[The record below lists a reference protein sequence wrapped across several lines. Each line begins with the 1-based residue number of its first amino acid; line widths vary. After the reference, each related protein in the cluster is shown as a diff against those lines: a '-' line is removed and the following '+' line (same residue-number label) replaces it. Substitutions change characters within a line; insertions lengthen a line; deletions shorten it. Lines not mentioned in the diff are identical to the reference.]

1 MLPSKKSLEYL
12 NQEQIRLSR
21 KIKTLDF
28 PGQVEKA
35 AGVDVSY
42 KSNIACAVAIIIDS
56 DLHLL
61 EKNTVRTPVDFPYIS
76 GYLAYRE
83 MKPSREALENLGN
96 FDVLFVNGHGLAHPR
111 GFGLA
116 SHLGL
121 ILRKPTIGVARRLMI
136 GKPKNERS
144 TSTPIVFENK
154 IIGFK
159 IPTSSEGSIYV
170 SVGNLVTLND
180 AIRIT
185 QKFFFKG
192 GLPEPLRI
200 AHKLANICKQS
211 IKD

>member
-1 MLPSKKSLEYL
+1 MLSSKKRLESL
-12 NQEQIRLSR
+12 NQEQIRLSK
-21 KIKTLDF
+21 KIKTLDL
-28 PGQVEKA
+28 PRPIEKA

-42 KSNIACAVAIIIDS
+42 KSNIACAVAVIIDG
-56 DLHLL
+56 DLNLM
-61 EKNTVRTPVDFPYIS
+61 EKSTVRTPVDFPYIS

-83 MKPSREALENLGN
+83 LKPSRAALENLRN

-121 ILRKPTIGVARRLMI
+121 ILGKPTIGVARRLMI
-136 GKPKNERS
+136 GKPKNETS
-144 TSTPIVFENK
+144 SSTPIVFENK

-159 IPTSSEGSIYV
+159 IPTPSGGSIYV
-170 SVGNLVTLND
+170 SVGNLVRLND
-180 AIRIT
+180 AIRLT
-185 QKFFFKG
+185 QKFSLKG